1 MENETA
7 ADVNSDRFDRMSF
20 NASNQMSLDSRKAGD
35 KVDTRYIE
43 SFKSFVQQ
51 VDFLQ
56 LKGYLVS
63 YRLS

>member
-1 MENETA
+1 
-7 ADVNSDRFDRMSF
+7 
-20 NASNQMSLDSRKAGD
+20 MSLDSRKAGD